1 MTLNVQVSPSRSLI
15 RDAQVSNSPMS
26 KGFIEKAREK
36 IQQCMSSPSFYRLT
50 VRSVFTRWFAVRRTK
65 QVFDLMAGFVNFQVL
80 LTCLKLGVLDKAYN
94 SPATLEELSQHA
106 HTSQKNLEPLV
117 LSAVALGLLEH
128 RPLGRFGIGSLGL
141 PVVAYEGIRAMV
153 EHNGVLYKD
162 MQDTEGLIKR
172 TTQSQMNEYWPY
184 AKTKNNLSETQTCEK
199 NADQTSVQI
208 DGLDAAAANKNTGAD
223 LFARYSELMSAS
235 QNFVIDEILNTYDFT
250 DHKRMLDI
258 GCGKGR
264 FVSSVANNYKHIEFE
279 LMDLPQ
285 VIQITASKLKNS
297 NFENRLSFNP
307 GSFKTHP
314 LPSNVDLV
322 TMVRIAHDHSDDVV
336 AALLRKIYLAL
347 PPKGTLL
354 LAEPM
359 AESSGKGAR
368 HDAYFHFYL
377 LAMGEGRLRTPELL
391 SQMMLDAGFSQVRA
405 LSNPMPIHAKILV
418 AEKE

>member
-1 MTLNVQVSPSRSLI
+1 
-15 RDAQVSNSPMS
+15 
-26 KGFIEKAREK
+26 
-36 IQQCMSSPSFYRLT
+36 
-50 VRSVFTRWFAVRRTK
+50 
-65 QVFDLMAGFVNFQVL
+65 
-80 LTCLKLGVLDKAYN
+80 
-94 SPATLEELSQHA
+94 
-106 HTSQKNLEPLV
+106 
-117 LSAVALGLLEH
+117 
-128 RPLGRFGIGSLGL
+128 
-141 PVVAYEGIRAMV
+141 
-153 EHNGVLYKD
+153 
-162 MQDTEGLIKR
+162 
-172 TTQSQMNEYWPY
+172 
-184 AKTKNNLSETQTCEK
+184 
-199 NADQTSVQI
+199 
-208 DGLDAAAANKNTGAD
+208 
-223 LFARYSELMSAS
+223 
-235 QNFVIDEILNTYDFT
+235 
-250 DHKRMLDI
+250 
-258 GCGKGR
+258 
-264 FVSSVANNYKHIEFE
+264 
-279 LMDLPQ
+279 MDLPQ

-391 SQMMLDAGFSQVRA
+391 SQMMLDAGFSQVRV